1 MTEIDLQNEI
11 KRVLKKNILPELS
24 LFKPNEMKVFLQDIP
39 ISTEFED
46 DDDNE
51 DKYFPC
57 CIVRL
62 LGGRIKTASEPQIT
76 TIEIVVGIK
85 DFSKD
90 MSGYQ
95 NTVIC
100 LDRIRDYFSENV
112 GIHKKFRLVY
122 PIETGINT
130 EVAAPYYFGNII
142 TNWQTD
148 VKPYADIEKF
158 L

>member
-11 KRVLKKNILPELS
+11 KRVLEKNIFPKLS
-24 LFKPNEMKVFLQDIP
+24 LFKPQKMKVFLQDMP

-46 DDDNE
+46 DKDNE
-51 DKYFPC
+51 DRYFPC
-57 CIVRL
+57 CIVRFL
-62 LGGRIKTASEPQIT
+62 DGKIKNASDPQIT
-76 TIEIVVGIK
+76 TIEIIVGIK
-85 DFSKD
+85 DFDKD

-100 LDRIRDYFSENV
+100 LNRIRDYFLKNI
-112 GIHKKFRLVY
+112 GIRKKFRLVY
-122 PIETGINT
+122 PIEIGINT
-130 EVAAPYYFGNII
+130 EVSAPYYFGNII

-148 VKPYADIEKF
+148 IKPYADIEKF